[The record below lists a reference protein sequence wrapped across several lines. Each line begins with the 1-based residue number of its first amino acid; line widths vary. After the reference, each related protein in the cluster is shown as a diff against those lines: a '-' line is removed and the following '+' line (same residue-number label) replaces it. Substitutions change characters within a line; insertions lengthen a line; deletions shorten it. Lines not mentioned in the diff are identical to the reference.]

1 MTYLRTCAPA
11 DSGHQPCS
19 LLPFGM
25 LEHLLGRAR
34 HETVGCGLTETVDH
48 LVHGIGSLFGS
59 TSGEVLGDSIHME
72 PAAGPVRPSCV
83 LPFRGMKQFHT
94 TSITERR
101 AEPACA
107 KAESPSKPRTIPA
120 LPQPFC
126 FAEPPAGI
134 DVA

>member
-1 MTYLRTCAPA
+1 
-11 DSGHQPCS
+11 
-19 LLPFGM
+19 M

-48 LVHGIGSLFGS
+48 PGHGLGSLCGS
-59 TSGEVLGDSIHME
+59 ISGEVLGDSIRIE

-83 LPFRGMKQFHT
+83 PFRGMKQFHT

-107 KAESPSKPRTIPA
+107 TT
-120 LPQPFC
+120 
-126 FAEPPAGI
+126 
-134 DVA
+134 